1 MVMKHKFAAILVCFY
16 LSVSI
21 TVGLDKSHIVHDE
34 QQISAVP
41 QDTVSEFIG
50 LLTSLSLNSDNI
62 FFKQHCVSILK
73 VLQAHEL
80 SEYEISFV
88 KKMFIAF
95 SDTTVPWNAC
105 TLSSYTER
113 KRPFIVSWT
122 SPADSVVSLAWLLF
136 PENWNPEQSYP
147 LYVTLH
153 GLSAPYANP
162 VEYLARYLSP
172 ELAVDKSFEDGYSL
186 FPWGRGNLWYEGI
199 GETDVWESMA
209 VTESMIK
216 VNQTRKYLV
225 GMSMG
230 GYGAWVIGQ
239 KSVATWAALGIYAG
253 ALWYNNSTYVTASV
267 AQNLKNV
274 PVYFICGTQDGLLS
288 VNQTAYQLLQ
298 EAGNTNL
305 AFETFVGGHE
315 ALLENWQKMYE
326 WVRNFSN
333 NGGGTVVRDD
343 SQIPARMTVL
353 SNYPNPF
360 NPETIIRYQ
369 LSASI
374 HVKLT
379 VFDLLGR
386 EIATVVNKEQNAGTY
401 EVKFN
406 GSNVTSGIYLY
417 QLIAGSFIQ
426 TRKMVYLK

>member
-1 MVMKHKFAAILVCFY
+1 M
-16 LSVSI
+16 S
-21 TVGLDKSHIVHDE
+21 
-34 QQISAVP
+34 
-41 QDTVSEFIG
+41 
-50 LLTSLSLNSDNI
+50 
-62 FFKQHCVSILK
+62 
-73 VLQAHEL
+73 
-80 SEYEISFV
+80 
-88 KKMFIAF
+88 
-95 SDTTVPWNAC
+95 
-105 TLSSYTER
+105 
-113 KRPFIVSWT
+113 
-122 SPADSVVSLAWLLF
+122 
-136 PENWNPEQSYP
+136 
-147 LYVTLH
+147 
-153 GLSAPYANP
+153 
-162 VEYLARYLSP
+162 RYLTP

-199 GETDVWESMA
+199 SETDVWESIA
-209 VTESMIK
+209 VAESMIK
-216 VNQTRKYLV
+216 VNQSRKYLV
-225 GMSMG
+225 GISMG

-253 ALWYNNSTYVTASV
+253 ALWYNNYTYVTASV

-298 EAGNTNL
+298 GAGNTNL
-305 AFETFVGGHE
+305 AFETFVGGHV

-333 NGGGTVVRDD
+333 DRVGAVVGDN
-343 SQIPARMTVL
+343 SQIPVRTTLL

-360 NPETIIRYQ
+360 NPETVIRYQ

-406 GSNVTSGIYLY
+406 GSNLNSGIYMY

>member
-1 MVMKHKFAAILVCFY
+1 MNHKFANILLCVF

-21 TVGLDKSHIVHDE
+21 TYGLDKSNIVNDE

-41 QDTVSEFIG
+41 QDTVSEFIS

-73 VLQAHEL
+73 VLQAHGL

-122 SPADSVVSLAWLLF
+122 SPADSVVSLAWLLL

-162 VEYLARYLSP
+162 VEYMARYLSP

-199 GETDVWESMA
+199 SETDVWESIA
-209 VTESMIK
+209 ATESMIK

-225 GMSMG
+225 GHSMG

-239 KSVATWAALGIYAG
+239 KSARTWAALGIHAG
-253 ALWYNNSTYVTASV
+253 ALGYNNYTYVTASV

-298 EAGNTNL
+298 DAGNTNL

-343 SQIPARMTVL
+343 SQIPARMTLL

-360 NPETIIRYQ
+360 NPETVIRYQ

-386 EIATVVNKEQNAGTY
+386 EIATVVNKAQNAGSY

-406 GSNVTSGIYLY
+406 GSNLNSGIYMY
-417 QLIAGSFIQ
+417 QLVAGSFIQ